1 MAQEVALSYA
11 PAFWVI
17 CFYLLFLTKRKKKM
31 LPIASSPSSP
41 QNYLAPNCSKIWH
54 RGRSPLPLSLSSL
67 EERRRG
73 YSRGGREEVRGNRMF
88 IGEVVLPR
96 AAVLLHAAG
105 ASELAQGGEGGRGRL
120 SWHAGVQGWRE
131 GWGERVLFTVDQEM
145 LCFERFWQDRMGWE
159 KGVFAGTIKI
169 QCFSQVLL

>member
-1 MAQEVALSYA
+1 
-11 PAFWVI
+11 
-17 CFYLLFLTKRKKKM
+17 
-31 LPIASSPSSP
+31 
-41 QNYLAPNCSKIWH
+41 
-54 RGRSPLPLSLSSL
+54 
-67 EERRRG
+67 
-73 YSRGGREEVRGNRMF
+73 MF

-105 ASELAQGGEGGRGRL
+105 APELAQGGEGGRGRL
-120 SWHAGVQGWRE
+120 SWHAGVRGWRE

-159 KGVFAGTIKI
+159 KGLFAGTIKI